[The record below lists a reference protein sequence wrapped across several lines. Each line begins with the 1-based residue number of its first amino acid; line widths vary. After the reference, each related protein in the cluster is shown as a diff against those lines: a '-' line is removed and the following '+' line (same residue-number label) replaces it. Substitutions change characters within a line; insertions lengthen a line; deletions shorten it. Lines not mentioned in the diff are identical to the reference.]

1 MLPMPSSNY
10 LSFVSLLLS
19 FYLCTNFIQNMSSG
33 IPNSPQPHDLKPVA
47 PLLTVAP
54 PNFSPEEDYFLAKAV
69 CRVSTDP
76 LVGND
81 QKGPVYWDRVQQ
93 AFAAFIDDEADVK
106 IDGQL
111 RTAVS
116 LKNHFQQHISK
127 DVKEFNVILKDHPL
141 LSGLSGEYEE
151 RHMQRASQ
159 ASQ

>member
-1 MLPMPSSNY
+1 
-10 LSFVSLLLS
+10 
-19 FYLCTNFIQNMSSG
+19 MSSG
-33 IPNSPQPHDLKPVA
+33 IPNSLQPHDLKPVA
-47 PLLTVAP
+47 PLLNVAP

-69 CRVSTDP
+69 SRVSTDP

-106 IDGQL
+106 IVGQL

-116 LKNHFQQHISK
+116 LKNRFQRHISK

-141 LSGLSGEYEE
+141 LSGENEE
-151 RHMQRASQ
+151 RHMQRASHAYQ
-159 ASQ
+159 QKHGKRF